1 MVRRTE
7 GSTDNILEIR
17 VLASLDT
24 LFHSGL
30 GKSNC
35 PVLIRFF
42 MPGEIACPWLLKKGG
57 NPHNLEQ
64 KLNIKV
70 SKSSQC
76 CKTDIYTGAY
86 LRIYQREK
94 YQTSIKQIL
103 KLEL

>member
-64 KLNIKV
+64 KK
-70 SKSSQC
+70 
-76 CKTDIYTGAY
+76 
-86 LRIYQREK
+86 
-94 YQTSIKQIL
+94 
-103 KLEL
+103 

>member
-64 KLNIKV
+64 KKNQLKMGNSLQTVLENRYLLKPRNL
-70 SKSSQC
+70 SKKMAKIISS
-76 CKTDIYTGAY
+76 
-86 LRIYQREK
+86 R
-94 YQTSIKQIL
+94 
-103 KLEL
+103 